1 MMGATPQGCDNPSA
15 VYNTEAAD
23 SQEQSTQ
30 HMNTPEKDPS
40 LAFDPAAPPPSYND
54 VIKS

>member
-1 MMGATPQGCDNPSA
+1 MMGATPQGYDNPSA
-15 VYNTEAAD
+15 AYNPEASA
-23 SQEQSTQ
+23 SQEQSIQ
-30 HMNTPEKDPS
+30 HTYTSEKDPS